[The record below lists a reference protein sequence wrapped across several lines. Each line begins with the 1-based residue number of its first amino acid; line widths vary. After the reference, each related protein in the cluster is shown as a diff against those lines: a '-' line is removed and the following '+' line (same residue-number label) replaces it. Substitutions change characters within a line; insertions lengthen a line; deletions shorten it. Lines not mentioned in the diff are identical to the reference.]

1 MPAGPDVAVVPVERT
16 EPVRDGTVRVPETE
30 PGANVRRAGEDA
42 RAGATVV
49 PARSVL
55 GPAELAVSA
64 SLGLTSVRCGARP
77 RVAVL
82 VTGDE
87 LVRLGQPLG
96 PGQIRDSNAV
106 ALAAH
111 CRRGRGGGAGACAT
125 TVTPRSCGTR
135 PRDRAWIVCV
145 SGGVSVG
152 PHDHVKPALAEL
164 GVEERFWGVR
174 PSRASPPGSASGR
187 TLVFGLPGN
196 PVSAMVTFHLFARP
210 ALRRWPAPIRRRHV
224 PGPG

>member
-1 MPAGPDVAVVPVERT
+1 MDGYAVVAGPPAELTVTADSRAGRPAGRDLAPGEAIEISTGAQVPAGPDVAVVPVERT

-87 LVRLGQPLG
+87 LVRPGQPLG

-106 ALAAH
+106 ALAAQAAA
-111 CRRGRGGGAGACAT
+111 AGAEVVERAGA
-125 TVTPRSCGTR
+125 RR
-135 PRDRAWIVCV
+135 P
-145 SGGVSVG
+145 
-152 PHDHVKPALAEL
+152 
-164 GVEERFWGVR
+164 
-174 PSRASPPGSASGR
+174 
-187 TLVFGLPGN
+187 
-196 PVSAMVTFHLFARP
+196 
-210 ALRRWPAPIRRRHV
+210 
-224 PGPG
+224 